1 MLTCSQQTASDCFT
15 TVLVGN
21 KCDKKMVRCLTCTVK
36 KHVVRCDTVVLMVV
50 CLGVCFPAAQ
60 VVSQAEGEAIAKR
73 LGMKFFLA
81 SAKSDINVKEVL
93 VALKLA
99 VSLHDC
105 MGLDLARSHHCA
117 CSWSSC
123 HASTGV

>member
-21 KCDKKMVRCLTCTVK
+21 KCDKKMVRCLICTVK
-36 KHVVRCDTVVLMVV
+36 KHVVLCDKVVLMVACRAV
-50 CLGVCFPAAQ
+50 AVCFPAAQ

-105 MGLDLARSHHCA
+105 ITLQ
-117 CSWSSC
+117 
-123 HASTGV
+123 

>member
-21 KCDKKMVRCLTCTVK
+21 KCDKKMVRCLICTVK
-36 KHVVRCDTVVLMVV
+36 KHVVLCDKVVLMVV
-50 CLGVCFPAAQ
+50 CLGGCVFPTAQ

-93 VALKLA
+93 VAFKLT

-105 MGLDLARSHHCA
+105 VALE
-117 CSWSSC
+117 
-123 HASTGV
+123 